1 MRTRLRINGTE
12 RFLDHEAGTSLLP
25 ALRDSGVVGPKRG
38 CEAGDCGCCT
48 VWLDGAAIQSCILPA
63 WRARDRRVTT
73 IEGLAQTMED
83 ERTTAA
89 QHGAYD
95 GRQATSPP
103 PLHPVQEAF
112 LAEEGFQCGYCTAG
126 MIMTLASPGARENRD
141 IAWRTKGNICRCTGW
156 KSIQR
161 SADAITA
168 HQKTAAA
175 AAADAIETERSK
187 PHSTADLVG
196 TPSAAESADAIGIGK
211 DESLSTT
218 DRPGASRATPGS
230 VGASVPNHHGRDV
243 VTGVPSFTGDFLPT
257 MPAELAYIAAV
268 RSPHAHAR
276 ITAVRAERALA
287 HPGVIDVF
295 WHEHV
300 PRIPYTTAC
309 HPAEPRDAFD
319 TYLLDDTMR
328 FVGQRAAI
336 VVAQSTA
343 IARRA
348 ARLVEVDY
356 EVLPAVFD
364 PLEALKEGA
373 PVIHPE
379 DDSFRIA
386 DRTRNLIGRIDYRAG
401 SPERAFAGADEV
413 VELTVRTPRQQHTHM
428 EPHAATAW
436 SGADGTLV
444 VRSSTQVPY
453 LARRTVA
460 RVLDRPEESIRLF
473 KPLVGGGF
481 GNKQEVLCE
490 DIVAFAAVRLARPV
504 HWEFNRHEEF
514 TATNTRHPM
523 HITVRGG
530 AARDGRLTALSLD
543 FVTNGGAYGNHS
555 YDVLECAAFEALS
568 LYACPNKLTRGR
580 AVYTNTVPA
589 GAFRGYGAAQ
599 TAYAVECL
607 MDELARR
614 LALDPA
620 EFRRRNAVAAAAPL
634 HLEAEEDRDHKVGSY
649 ALDRCIDHVAHR
661 LAELDIDRSG
671 DEEVAHGWRYGSGL
685 AISTIG
691 SGLANI
697 HVSGATMTYT
707 ADRVL
712 LYTAT
717 ADIGTASDTTLAQIA
732 ADALGLP
739 YDRIDIVSGDTHNA
753 PEDSGAYASAT
764 AYIAGKAVY
773 LASTRL
779 RSRILE
785 VAAQLLG
792 VPYDELTLSPNGSV
806 TGVDSHA
813 PLLTPGELVE
823 GAHTI
828 NEELSVTVDRFAHDR
843 VSMSFAAV
851 GARVRV
857 EEATGRVEM
866 LDIVQAIDCGTL
878 LNPRVCKGQAEGA
891 TVQSIGYALSE
902 HLIIDD
908 HGRVANPAFRDY
920 RVPSIADIG
929 RLETVF
935 FEEADD
941 AGPFGAK
948 ALGELTTTATPAA
961 IANAVRDA
969 LGVRIAHLPITAE
982 ECWRA
987 MHDTV
992 PHRHTR
998 EYETRKDAIP

>member
-1 MRTRLRINGTE
+1 MTTRLQINGAE
-12 RFLDHEAGTSLLP
+12 RTLDHEPGTSLLT
-25 ALRDSGVVGPKRG
+25 ALRDAGVVGPKRG

-48 VWLDGAAIQSCILPA
+48 VWLDGAAVQSCILPA
-63 WRARDRRVTT
+63 WRAGDRRITT
-73 IEGLAQTMED
+73 IEGLAG
-83 ERTTAA
+83 AA
-89 QHGAYD
+89 RGNAAD
-95 GRQATSPP
+95 GRHAEHHGNDATPP
-103 PLHPVQEAF
+103 PSLHPVQAAF

-126 MIMTLASPGARENRD
+126 MIMTLASPHAGEHRD

-156 KSIQR
+156 QSIQR
-161 SADAITA
+161 SADAIVT
-168 HQKTAAA
+168 HQRAGLAGVEEVV
-175 AAADAIETERSK
+175 DVET
-187 PHSTADLVG
+187 G
-196 TPSAAESADAIGIGK
+196 TPRPAIGV
-211 DESLSTT
+211 T
-218 DRPGASRATPGS
+218 RASDATSGS
-230 VGASVPNHHGRDV
+230 VGMSLPNRHGRDI
-243 VTGVPSFTGDFLPT
+243 VTGTPSFTGDFLSTTPGE
-257 MPAELAYIAAV
+257 PAYISAV
-268 RSPHAHAR
+268 RSPYAHAR
-276 ITAVRAERALA
+276 ITAVRAEAARAL
-287 HPGVIDVF
+287 PGVLDVF

-336 VVAQSTA
+336 VVAESA
-343 IARRA
+343 MIARRA
-348 ARLVEVDY
+348 ARLVEIDY
-356 EVLPAVFD
+356 EALPAVFD
-364 PLEALKEGA
+364 PLEALEEGA

-379 DDSFRIA
+379 EESFRIA
-386 DRTRNLIGRIDYRAG
+386 DRTRNLIGEIDHRVG
-401 SPERAFAGADEV
+401 SIERGYEEAAEV

-436 SGADGTLV
+436 AEADGTLV
-444 VRSSTQVPY
+444 IRSSTQVPH

-490 DIVAFAAVRLARPV
+490 DIAAFAALRLARPV
-504 HWEFNRHEEF
+504 HWEFDRHEEF
-514 TATNTRHPM
+514 TSTNTRHPM

-530 AARDGRLTALSLD
+530 ATRDGRLTALSLD
-543 FVTNGGAYGNHS
+543 FIANGGAYGNHS
-555 YDVLECAAFEALS
+555 YDVLECAAFEALA
-568 LYACPNKLTRGR
+568 LYVCPNKHTRGR

-599 TAYAVECL
+599 TAYAVESL

-614 LALDPA
+614 LAIDPA
-620 EFRRRNAVAAAAPL
+620 EFRRRNAVGADAPL
-634 HLEAEEDRDHKVGSY
+634 HLEEQEDRDHKIGSY
-649 ALDRCIDHVAHR
+649 ALDRCIDHVAGR
-661 LAELDIDRSG
+661 LAEIDTDRSRNA
-671 DEEVAHGWRYGSGL
+671 ERSHGWRCGSGL

-697 HVSGATMTYT
+697 HISGATIAYT
-707 ADRVL
+707 AGGVSL
-712 LYTAT
+712 STAT

-732 ADALGLP
+732 ADVLGLP
-739 YDRIDIVSGDTHNA
+739 YSTIDISSGDTHNA

-773 LASTRL
+773 IAATRL
-779 RSRILE
+779 RSRILA
-785 VAAQLLG
+785 VAARLVGTSSDALMLSMQG
-792 VPYDELTLSPNGSV
+792 VIDSSGSRDA
-806 TGVDSHA
+806 T

-823 GAHTI
+823 GARRFK
-828 NEELSVTVDRFAHDR
+828 EELSVTVDRFAHDR

-857 EEATGRVEM
+857 EEATGRVEV

-878 LNPRVCKGQAEGA
+878 LNPRVCRGQAEGA

-902 HLIIDD
+902 HLVLDES
-908 HGRVANPAFRDY
+908 GRVTNPAFRDY
-920 RVPSIADIG
+920 RVPSIADVG

-941 AGPFGAK
+941 AGPLGAK

-969 LGVRIAHLPITAE
+969 VGVRIMRLPITAE

-987 MHDTV
+987 MGD
-992 PHRHTR
+992 
-998 EYETRKDAIP
+998 D